1 MPEPC
6 WGVERRCCVAQ
17 RYREASSLRE
27 DLEYLDLDDA
37 AEEAAAIIL
46 DILKAGC
53 PACRQHTLSELA
65 KLAASFHAV
74 LR

>member
-6 WGVERRCCVAQ
+6 WGVERRCCVAG

-27 DLEYLDLDDA
+27 DLDHLDLDDA

-46 DILKAGC
+46 DILQSGC
-53 PACRQHTLSELA
+53 DACRRKTLEELRR
-65 KLAASFHAV
+65 LAAR